1 MKIAILNDTH
11 AGIRNSSEIFINY
24 QEKFYS
30 DVFFPY
36 LKEHGIKQILHLGDY
51 YDNRKFI
58 NFKAQNANR
67 QMFLNVLKAEGI
79 HMDII
84 PGNHDVFY
92 KNTNELC
99 ALKELL
105 GYYTSN
111 VNIVMKPKV
120 MDYDGCKIALVP
132 WINSANYA
140 ESIKFIQSCG
150 ASILGAHLELV
161 GFDMMK
167 GMPNPHGMTTE
178 VFERFEMVLSGHFH
192 TKSSKGNI
200 HYLGGQME
208 FTWADCQDPKYFHI
222 FDTETRELT
231 PVRNPHTMFEKIVY
245 NDVEI
250 DYNSGYSLENLD
262 NKFVKIIV
270 AKKTDPF
277 MFDKFVDKVNQF
289 EIHELKIA
297 ETFEEFVGENVND
310 DSISVEDTTQLLD
323 SYVDA
328 VETDLD
334 KDKIK
339 GLMRNLYVEAST
351 LDIV

>member
-1 MKIAILNDTH
+1 MNDTH